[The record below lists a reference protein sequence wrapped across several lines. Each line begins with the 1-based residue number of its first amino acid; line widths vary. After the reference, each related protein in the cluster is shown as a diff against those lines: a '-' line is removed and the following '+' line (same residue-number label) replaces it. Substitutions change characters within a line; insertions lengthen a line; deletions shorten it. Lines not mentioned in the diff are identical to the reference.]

1 VRLGKDFK
9 FPNPVTFMAS
19 AKSTIEEAYAGDV
32 IGLYDTGNFK
42 IGDTLTE
49 GENMMFKG
57 IPSFSPEIF
66 KELINRDPMKTKQL
80 EKGIRQLT
88 EEGVAQ
94 LFLQEPGTRKIV
106 GTVGELQFEVIKY
119 RLEHEYGA
127 KCDFDTKTFY
137 KACWIT
143 STDEQ
148 KLDEFKRIKGQNMVK
163 DKEDNDVF
171 LAPSKF
177 MLEMEQKNYPELT
190 FHFTS
195 EFKVSNLL
203 ND

>member
-1 VRLGKDFK
+1 
-9 FPNPVTFMAS
+9 MAS
-19 AKSTIEEAYAGDV
+19 AKSTIDEAYAGDV

-49 GENMMFKG
+49 GEDMMFKG

-127 KCDFDTKTFY
+127 KCDFETKTFY

-143 STDEQ
+143 TDHPA
-148 KLDEFKRIKGQNMVK
+148 KLDEFRRIKGQNMVK
-163 DKEDNDVF
+163 DKEGNDVF

-177 MLEMEQKNYPELT
+177 ILDMERQNYPELE

-195 EFKVSNLL
+195 EFKVAAS
-203 ND
+203 